1 MRTTTRTILTVVAA
15 LALAAPAAQARPA
28 GDIAQP
34 AAGTHLTP
42 GQLHRID
49 GAQPV
54 ALAPDSPVEIAPV
67 QAAPDGGG
75 IDVAP
80 WGFVAVPFALVLAFG
95 GLRKATHK
103 TLIPHRRTHAA
114 A

>member
-1 MRTTTRTILTVVAA
+1 MRRSTRTVLTVIAA
-15 LALAAPAAQARPA
+15 LAVAAPAAQARPA
-28 GDIAQP
+28 GDSAQP
-34 AAGTHLTP
+34 SGTHLTV

-49 GAQPV
+49 GNQPV
-54 ALAPDSPVEIAPV
+54 ALAPESPVEVAPV
-67 QAAPDGGG
+67 QAPSGGSD
-75 IDVAP
+75 IAP

-114 A
+114 V